1 MGQNNLPRKL
11 TAVLSADVKGY
22 SRLMGEDEDGTVRT
36 LGTYRD
42 ILFDVIQKHRGR
54 VVDSPGDNILAEFG
68 SVVDAVR
75 GSVEIQET
83 LKARN
88 AELPE
93 NRRMEFRVGI
103 NLGDVIVD
111 GERIYGDGV
120 NIAAR
125 MEGLAEGGGICLS
138 GTVYDQVEN
147 KLAFEYDY
155 MGEQAV
161 KNITKPVRVYRVRMP
176 VHTASMERT
185 EEPSLPDRPSIAVL
199 PFVNMSVDP
208 EQEYF
213 SDGMTED
220 LITDL
225 SKISGL
231 FVIARNSVFTY
242 KGKTVKV
249 DQVGRELGVRHV
261 LEGSVRKAGDRV
273 RITAQLVDARTG
285 GHLWAE
291 RYDRDLE
298 DIFAL
303 QDEVVQKIVA
313 VLAVKLTEDEQN
325 RLERRYTNNLE
336 AYDCFLRGLEY
347 WQRLTPDGNDQ
358 ARRMFCDAIDMD
370 PEFALAYSRLGI
382 TYWLEWT
389 FGWSQDLAC
398 LEKAFELAHR
408 ATALDDTLPEPHGLL
423 GMVYLWKKEHDKAID
438 ELQRS
443 IALDPNYAEGM
454 NQLAHALSFAGEPEE
469 ATRWAKKAMRL
480 NPLYTAFYLWPLGH
494 AYFLLEQHEDAVA
507 TLRRILDMNPNF
519 HPARIYLSLS
529 LSRLGQADEAR
540 TEAAAFLKATPN
552 TSWEDWR
559 QRLPYKDQSVIEGL
573 FQTLR
578 QVGVKPW

>member
-242 KGKTVKV
+242 KGRTVKV

-261 LEGSVRKAGDRV
+261 LEGSVRKAGGRV

-313 VLAVKLTEDEQN
+313 VLAVRLTEDEQD
-325 RLERRYTNNLE
+325 RLERRYTDNLE
-336 AYDCFLRGLEY
+336 AYDHFLRGLECFH
-347 WQRLTPDGNDQ
+347 RFAREENSQ
-358 ARRMFCDAIDMD
+358 ARSMFQRAIDLD
-370 PEFALAYSRLGI
+370 PAFAMAYGLLSL
-382 TYWLEWT
+382 THWLEWS
-389 FGWSQDLAC
+389 FGWSQDLGC
-398 LEKAFELAHR
+398 LEKAFELAHK
-408 ATALDDTLPEPHGLL
+408 ATVLDDALPEPHGIL
-423 GMVYLWKKEHDKAID
+423 GMVYLWKKEHEKAIS
-438 ELQRS
+438 ELKRA
-443 IALDPNYAEGM
+443 IALDPNHADGM
-454 NQLAHALSFAGEPEE
+454 SQLAQVLSFAGQPEE
-469 ATRWAKKAMRL
+469 AIRWARKAMRL
-480 NPLYTAFYLWPLGH
+480 NPRYSVLYLWPLGH
-494 AYFLLEQHEDAVA
+494 AYFLLERYEDAVA
-507 TLRRILDMNPNF
+507 TFRRVLHLNPNF
-519 HPARIYLSLS
+519 HPALIYSSLS
-529 LSRLGQADEAR
+529 LSGLGRADEAR
-540 TEAAAFLKATPN
+540 AQAAEFLNVTADM
-552 TSWEDWR
+552 SWEAWR
-559 QRLPYKDQSVIEGL
+559 QRLPYKDQSIIEGL
-573 FQTLR
+573 FEGLR
-578 QVGVKPW
+578 QVEVKPW